1 MEQKTNPSGEQAA
14 TQEHKPTPWI
24 ERVTKLADEID
35 NELDNSQTGKEDR
48 RGFILV
54 AVDGTNADNGK
65 PVVTMS
71 ATSGNSIALGIAVK
85 HVLTG
90 KPFAKHL
97 QTAAKMMTLDAVTGA
112 GKGTV
117 VIDLRDGDDETDDQ
131 EPSQEGASDE
141 E

>member
-1 MEQKTNPSGEQAA
+1 MEQKTNPSGEHAA

-24 ERVTKLADEID
+24 ERVTALADELG

-54 AVDGTNADNGK
+54 AVDGN

-71 ATSGNSIALGIAVK
+71 ATSGNIIALGIAVK

-90 KPFAKHL
+90 EPFAKHL

-112 GKGTV
+112 GQGTV
-117 VIDLRDGDDETDDQ
+117 VIDLRDGEADDETDDQ
-131 EPSQEGASDE
+131 KPSQEGAADE
-141 E
+141 